1 MERQI
6 RDRFMSY
13 RLSVMTSQMIEL
25 VKVNSNNEMEELID
39 LT

>member
-1 MERQI
+1 
-6 RDRFMSY
+6 MSY

>member
-1 MERQI
+1 MN
-6 RDRFMSY
+6 Y

-25 VKVNSNNEMEELID
+25 VKVNSSNEMEELID

>member
-1 MERQI
+1 
-6 RDRFMSY
+6 MSC

-25 VKVNSNNEMEELID
+25 VKVNSNNEMEDLID

>member
-1 MERQI
+1 
-6 RDRFMSY
+6 MSC
-13 RLSVMTSQMIEL
+13 RLSVMTGQMIEL

>member
-1 MERQI
+1 
-6 RDRFMSY
+6 MSC